1 MRSATLV
8 RVRRPLFDHIGGERR
23 RAALTDVYGRVLDDV
38 IIGLMLR
45 GKDRQHQI
53 DREYELTAAL
63 LGAPGVTYTGRP
75 MRVAHAQHTIFG
87 GQFERRLQI
96 LRETLRDH
104 GIDPEVQRA
113 WIDHQL
119 ALRGQITRDRGSE
132 CDDTA
137 AAEPT
142 PHASDP
148 DRPIK
153 LGRR

>member
-1 MRSATLV
+1 MKPGT
-8 RVRRPLFDHIGGERR
+8 LFDRIGAQAL
-23 RAALTDVYGRVLDDV
+23 RAVLTDFYGRVFGDV
-38 IIGLMLR
+38 MIGFLFR
-45 GKDRQHQI
+45 GKDRQHLI

-75 MRVAHAQHTIFG
+75 MRAAHAQHTIFG

-104 GIDPEVQRA
+104 QVDPDVQRA

-119 ALRGQITRDRGSE
+119 ALRSQITRDRGSE

-137 AAEPT
+137 AVEPT
-142 PHASDP
+142 AQPGDP
-148 DRPIK
+148 DRPVK

>member
-1 MRSATLV
+1 MVGAMPTR
-8 RVRRPLFDHIGGERR
+8 LFDRIGEAGL
-23 RAALTDVYGRVLDDV
+23 RAVLTDFYGRVFGDV
-38 IIGLMLR
+38 MIGFMFR
-45 GKDRQHQI
+45 GLDRQHLI

-63 LGAPGVTYTGRP
+63 LGARDVTYRGRP
-75 MRVAHAQHTIFG
+75 MRVAHARHTIFG

-104 GIDPEVQRA
+104 AVDPDVQQA

-137 AAEPT
+137 ATAPRL
-142 PHASDP
+142 AVAGDP

>member
-1 MRSATLV
+1 MKPSA
-8 RVRRPLFDHIGGERR
+8 LFDRIGP
-23 RAALTDVYGRVLDDV
+23 AALRAVISDFYSRVFPDVM
-38 IIGLMLR
+38 IGFMFQ
-45 GKDRQHQI
+45 GKDRQHLI

-87 GQFERRLQI
+87 GQFERRLQL

-104 GIDPEVQRA
+104 GVDALVQQA

-132 CDDTA
+132 CKDTA
-137 AAEPT
+137 AAGPKLAVVA
-142 PHASDP
+142 PADP

>member
-1 MRSATLV
+1 MRDEAVVKSSA
-8 RVRRPLFDHIGGERR
+8 LFDRIGADAL
-23 RAALTDVYGRVLDDV
+23 RAVLSDFYGRVFSDV
-38 IIGLMLR
+38 MIGFMFS
-45 GKDRQHQI
+45 GKDRQHLI

-75 MRVAHAQHTIFG
+75 MRAAHAQHTIFG

-104 GIDPEVQRA
+104 GVDPDVQQA

-119 ALRGQITRDRGSE
+119 ALRDQITRDRGSE

-137 AAEPT
+137 AAEP
-142 PHASDP
+142 PAPASNP
-148 DRPIK
+148 DRPLK

>member
-1 MRSATLV
+1 MKSSA
-8 RVRRPLFDHIGGERR
+8 LFDRIGPDAL
-23 RAALTDVYGRVLDDV
+23 RAVITEFYARVFDDV
-38 IIGLMLR
+38 MIGFMFR
-45 GKDRQHQI
+45 GKDRRHLI

-75 MRVAHAQHTIFG
+75 MRAAHAQHAIFG

-104 GIDPEVQRA
+104 GVDTSVQQA

-132 CDDTA
+132 CDGPEA
-137 AAEPT
+137 AA
-142 PHASDP
+142 ASAPRLAIAPPVDP

>member
-1 MRSATLV
+1 MTASPFER
-8 RVRRPLFDHIGGERR
+8 IGAAGL
-23 RAALTDVYGRVLDDV
+23 RAVLTDFYARVFGDV
-38 IIGLMLR
+38 MIGFMFQ
-45 GKDRQHQI
+45 GKDRQHLI

-96 LRETLRDH
+96 LRDTLRDH
-104 GIDPEVQRA
+104 HVDPEVQEV

-137 AAEPT
+137 AARPKLAVVA
-142 PHASDP
+142 PADP

-153 LGRR
+153 LGRK

>member
-1 MRSATLV
+1 MKPST
-8 RVRRPLFDHIGGERR
+8 LFDRIGADAL
-23 RAALTDVYGRVLDDV
+23 RAVLTDFYDRVFGDV
-38 IIGLMLR
+38 MIGFMFR
-45 GKDRQHQI
+45 GKDRRHLI

-63 LGAPGVTYTGRP
+63 LGAPGVGYTGRP

-104 GIDPEVQRA
+104 AVDP
-113 WIDHQL
+113 DL
-119 ALRGQITRDRGSE
+119 ALRSQITRDRGSE

-137 AAEPT
+137 AARPRLAVA
-142 PHASDP
+142 PPGDP

-153 LGRR
+153 LGRK

>member
-1 MRSATLV
+1 MKTSA
-8 RVRRPLFDHIGGERR
+8 LFDKIGADQL
-23 RAALTDVYGRVLDDV
+23 RAVITDFYSRVFPDV
-38 IIGLMLR
+38 MIGFLFQ
-45 GKDRQHQI
+45 GKDRRHLI

-75 MRVAHAQHTIFG
+75 MRAAHAAHAIFG

-104 GIDPEVQRA
+104 AVDPGVQQA

-119 ALRGQITRDRGSE
+119 ALRPQITRDRGSE

-137 AAEPT
+137 AAAPRLAIA
-142 PHASDP
+142 PPGDP
-148 DRPIK
+148 ERPIK
-153 LGRR
+153 LGRK

>member
-1 MRSATLV
+1 M
-8 RVRRPLFDHIGGERR
+8 IGF
-23 RAALTDVYGRVLDDV
+23 
-38 IIGLMLR
+38 MFR
-45 GKDRQHQI
+45 GKDRQHLI

-75 MRVAHAQHTIFG
+75 MRAAHARHTIFG

-96 LRETLRDH
+96 MRETMRDH
-104 GIDPEVQRA
+104 GVAPEVQQA

-119 ALRGQITRDRGSE
+119 SLRSQITRDRGSE
-132 CDDTA
+132 CSDA
-137 AAEPT
+137 AAAGPT
-142 PHASDP
+142 LSIAPPSDDP

>member
-1 MRSATLV
+1 MKPAA
-8 RVRRPLFDHIGGERR
+8 LFDRIGGDAL
-23 RAALTDVYGRVLDDV
+23 RAVLTEFYARVFDDV
-38 IIGLMLR
+38 MIGFMFR
-45 GKDRQHQI
+45 GVDRRHLI

-75 MRVAHAQHTIFG
+75 MRAAHAQHAIFG

-96 LRETLRDH
+96 LRETLRDRAV
-104 GIDPEVQRA
+104 DPEVQKA

-119 ALRGQITRDRGSE
+119 ALRHQITRDRGSD

-137 AAEPT
+137 AAAPRLAIAR
-142 PHASDP
+142 PADP

-153 LGRR
+153 LGRK

>member
-1 MRSATLV
+1 MKPTT
-8 RVRRPLFDHIGGERR
+8 LFDRIGPGALRAVLADFYRR
-23 RAALTDVYGRVLDDV
+23 VFADVM
-38 IIGLMLR
+38 IGFMFR
-45 GKDRQHQI
+45 GKDRQHLI

-63 LGAPGVTYTGRP
+63 LGAPGVAYTGRP
-75 MRVAHAQHTIFG
+75 MRTAHAAHTIFG

-104 GIDPEVQRA
+104 AVDPDVQRA

-119 ALRGQITRDRGSE
+119 ALRHQITRDRGSE

-137 AAEPT
+137 AARPRLAIA
-142 PHASDP
+142 PDP

-153 LGRR
+153 LGRK

>member
-1 MRSATLV
+1 MKPST
-8 RVRRPLFDHIGGERR
+8 LFDRIGG
-23 RAALTDVYGRVLDDV
+23 AALRAVLTDFYGRVFGDV
-38 IIGLMLR
+38 MIGFLFQ
-45 GKDRQHQI
+45 GKDRQHLI

-104 GIDPEVQRA
+104 DVDPEVQKA

-119 ALRGQITRDRGSE
+119 ALRSQITRDRGSE

-137 AAEPT
+137 AAAPKLAIAVPT
-142 PHASDP
+142 HP

>member
-1 MRSATLV
+1 VKPSV
-8 RVRRPLFDHIGGERR
+8 LFDRIGP
-23 RAALTDVYGRVLDDV
+23 AALRAVITDFYGRVFPDV
-38 IIGLMLR
+38 MIGFLFQ
-45 GKDRQHQI
+45 GKDRRHLI

-87 GQFERRLQI
+87 GQFERRLQL

-104 GIDPEVQRA
+104 AVDPEVQQA

-119 ALRGQITRDRGSE
+119 ALRSQITRDQGSE
-132 CDDTA
+132 CKDTA
-137 AAEPT
+137 AAGPKLAVVAT
-142 PHASDP
+142 ADP

>member
-1 MRSATLV
+1 MKPST
-8 RVRRPLFDHIGGERR
+8 LFDRIGPDAL
-23 RAALTDVYGRVLDDV
+23 RAVLTDFYGRVFGDV
-38 IIGLMLR
+38 MIGFMFR
-45 GKDRQHQI
+45 GKDRRHLI

-75 MRVAHAQHTIFG
+75 MRPAHAQHTIFG

-104 GIDPEVQRA
+104 AVDPEVQQA

-119 ALRGQITRDRGSE
+119 ALRDQITRDRGSE
-132 CDDTA
+132 CDDSA
-137 AAEPT
+137 ATT
-142 PHASDP
+142 PLAVVAPDDP

-153 LGRR
+153 LGRK

>member
-1 MRSATLV
+1 MKPSTR
-8 RVRRPLFDHIGGERR
+8 FDRIGGDAL
-23 RAALTDVYGRVLDDV
+23 RAVLTDFYARVFRDV
-38 IIGLMLR
+38 MIGFMFQ
-45 GKDRQHQI
+45 GKDRKHLI

-75 MRVAHAQHTIFG
+75 MRSAHAQHAIFG

-104 GIDPEVQRA
+104 AVDPEIQQA
-113 WIDHQL
+113 WLDHQL
-119 ALRGQITRDRGSE
+119 ALRGQITRDRGSD

-137 AAEPT
+137 AAAPRLAIA
-142 PHASDP
+142 PASP